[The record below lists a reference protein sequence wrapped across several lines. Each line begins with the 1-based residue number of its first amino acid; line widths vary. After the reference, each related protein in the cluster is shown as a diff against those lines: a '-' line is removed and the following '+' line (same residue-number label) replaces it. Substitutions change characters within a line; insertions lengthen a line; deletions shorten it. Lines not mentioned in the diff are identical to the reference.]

1 MVMRLFLSSI
11 RFLACSAFLL
21 TIPYGITSAEPQ
33 AGGDDFDVRV
43 LLYRPPDGPEQT
55 ANALQVGFQIATVGE
70 DTHSIQDLL
79 KQSHIWPTAD
89 AFGLVYALNPDL
101 PSASPL
107 QPGAK
112 LRFLTINPSAE
123 IAKLA
128 SDGFWVKVRYDD
140 RLINEIVAARET
152 LTVLAARTAA
162 LPAERFS
169 NPDTTRRCI
178 SDGSKDFWS
187 ITAALQRRDQ
197 PLDHEMLSQVRGD
210 EAVLSDMLQ
219 RTLAAGSA
227 SMAAGD
233 EETICSLTKD
243 LRLKQETFGGVRG
256 SAAFSEKFPTVR
268 VLVNT
273 VNPETGNPVSG
284 LTVHYVQEAMKGRP
298 EYEKS
303 LGGLSSPSTERIPE
317 ADYYFWATRQSAV
330 VTEPKKCFIRQD
342 GDKPYR
348 CDLPVKP

>member
-1 MVMRLFLSSI
+1 MRMYLSSI

-21 TIPYGITSAEPQ
+21 TIPDGITSAEPQ
-33 AGGDDFDVRV
+33 TGADDFDVSV
-43 LLYRPPDGPEQT
+43 FLYRPPDGPEQT
-55 ANALQVGFQIATVGE
+55 ADALQIGFQIATVGE

-79 KQSHIWPTAD
+79 RQSHIWPTAD

-101 PSASPL
+101 QYASPL
-107 QPGAK
+107 RPGAK
-112 LRFLTINPSAE
+112 LRFPTINPSSE

-140 RLINEIVAARET
+140 RLINEIVAARER
-152 LTVLAARTAA
+152 LAMLAARTAA

-169 NPDTTRRCI
+169 NAATTLRCI
-178 SDGSKDFWS
+178 SDGSKDFSS
-187 ITAALQRRDQ
+187 ITVALQLRDQ
-197 PLDHEMLSQVRGD
+197 PLDHEMLSQVSGD
-210 EAVLSDMLQ
+210 DVVLSDILQ
-219 RTLAAGSA
+219 RTLAAGGG
-227 SMAAGD
+227 SMASGD

-256 SAAFSEKFPTVR
+256 SASVSEKFPTVR

-284 LTVHYVQEAMKGRP
+284 LTVHYVQEAMRGRP

-330 VTEPKKCFIRQD
+330 VTEPKKCFVRQD
-342 GDKPYR
+342 GDRPYR